1 MSTDDDT
8 PAQQGAD
15 DSSTAGAPMP
25 GSGDAAIRV
34 AEQRAQST
42 RARNL
47 PQFDDLPVPGD
58 TANLREGP
66 NLNDACLALLPL
78 VGVWRGEGE
87 IDYPTIEGPQRFGQQ
102 ITFAHDGR
110 PFLYYEARSWLLD
123 ADGKVIRPAHREVG
137 WWRPQA
143 DDTIEV
149 LISTATGIVE
159 IYYGTPRTQT
169 SWELATDIVTRTAS
183 AKEVNAAK
191 RLYGIVNSG
200 DLAYVE
206 EIAMMGQPMQPHVS
220 AYLSRV
226 VG

>member
-1 MSTDDDT
+1 MTNNED
-8 PAQQGAD
+8 QERV
-15 DSSTAGAPMP
+15 
-25 GSGDAAIRV
+25 SGDAAV
-34 AEQRAQST
+34 QAAAE
-42 RARNL
+42 RARHTRHLNL

-66 NLNDACLALLPL
+66 ELHEKCLSLLPL
-78 VGVWRGEGE
+78 VGVWRGGGE
-87 IDYPTIEGPQRFGQQ
+87 VVYPTIDGPFRFGQQ
-102 ITFAHDGR
+102 VVFAHDGR

-123 ADGKVIRPAHREVG
+123 AEGNVIRPAHREVG

-149 LISTATGIVE
+149 LISTATGVVE

-220 AYLSRV
+220 AYLTRV

>member
-1 MSTDDDT
+1 MSTDNDIPAQDDT
-8 PAQQGAD
+8 
-15 DSSTAGAPMP
+15 DSATPAGAP

-34 AEQRAQST
+34 AEQRAQNT

-110 PFLYYEARSWLLD
+110 PFLYYESRSWLLD
-123 ADGKVIRPAHREVG
+123 ADGNVIRPSHREVG
-137 WWRPQA
+137 WWRPQQ

-183 AKEVNAAK
+183 AKEVNSAK

-206 EIAMMGQPMQPHVS
+206 EIAMMGQPIQPHVS
-220 AYLSRV
+220 AYLTRV